1 MKCPIQKSTGKLLY
15 LSDFFIE
22 LKEPSKKQSPET
34 CWEKAHSL
42 VYKKIKFWSDLS
54 IHNLTLDYLLL
65 KHQVRVFEY
74 TMKWCNSIFK
84 NV

>member
-34 CWEKAHSL
+34 C
-42 VYKKIKFWSDLS
+42 
-54 IHNLTLDYLLL
+54 
-65 KHQVRVFEY
+65 
-74 TMKWCNSIFK
+74 
-84 NV
+84 